1 MYTSFINWHSMMVM
15 MMSVEALK
23 LSKIIII
30 IIYFFFLAN
39 KHEA

>member
-30 IIYFFFLAN
+30 IFFFLAN